1 MTVLL
6 GASQLSIQQ
15 AALWKVALCEAD
27 AKAAEKVSLL
37 TVKARRVFACS
48 LALGI
53 IIIPGTWSLG
63 LDKHHDKPDDIQSS
77 WVRGTRIIKKC
88 AFFAPLIPLPFA
100 GEFRGITEPLL

>member
-15 AALWKVALCEAD
+15 AALWNVALCEAD

-53 IIIPGTWSLG
+53 IIILGTWSLG
-63 LDKHHDKPDDIQSS
+63 LDKHHDKPDNIQSS
-77 WVRGTRIIKKC
+77 WVRGTRESSRNVH
-88 AFFAPLIPLPFA
+88 FLPL
-100 GEFRGITEPLL
+100 

>member
-15 AALWKVALCEAD
+15 AAVWNVALREAD

-37 TVKARRVFACS
+37 TVEGRRVFACS

-53 IIIPGTWSLG
+53 IVITETWSLE
-63 LDKHHDKPDDIQSS
+63 LDKHQE
-77 WVRGTRIIKKC
+77 RQT
-88 AFFAPLIPLPFA
+88 
-100 GEFRGITEPLL
+100 